1 MDHPG
6 RTQRLPEHIRR
17 HRVYRRRLGWG
28 DAARAGSISIPMLSG
43 AFPAIDV
50 VRLFAI
56 VFVAI
61 CLVPA
66 GGHLAEIPNKTAL
79 PPGEYMIVQKIYR
92 GWALFGV
99 VVFGALAF
107 TLVHTMMV
115 WREPIPRGLSLQS
128 FLALAGTQ
136 VIFWTCTYPMN
147 ALTQNWT
154 VTPENL
160 QIARQQWE
168 YSHAVNALITFAALE
183 LLTLSVLLSRGH
195 IPTATATA

>member
-1 MDHPG
+1 
-6 RTQRLPEHIRR
+6 
-17 HRVYRRRLGWG
+17 
-28 DAARAGSISIPMLSG
+28 MLSG

-56 VFVAI
+56 VFIAI

-66 GGHLAEIPNKTAL
+66 GGHLAEIPNKIAL

-92 GWALFGV
+92 GRALFGV

-115 WREPIPRGLSLQS
+115 WREPIPRGLSLQP
-128 FLALAGTQ
+128 FLALSTY
-136 VIFWTCTYPMN
+136 TYPMN

-154 VTPENL
+154 VTAENFHM
-160 QIARQQWE
+160 ARQQRK
-168 YSHAVNALITFAALE
+168 YSHAVNAPSFLALNAE
-183 LLTLSVLLSRGH
+183 LYLALQSLYLGGDVTK
-195 IPTATATA
+195 

>member
-1 MDHPG
+1 
-6 RTQRLPEHIRR
+6 
-17 HRVYRRRLGWG
+17 
-28 DAARAGSISIPMLSG
+28 MLSG

-66 GGHLAEIPNKTAL
+66 GGHLAEIPNKIAL

-115 WREPIPRGLSLQS
+115 WREPIPRGLSLQP

-136 VIFWTCTYPMN
+136 VIFCTY
-147 ALTQNWT
+147 
-154 VTPENL
+154 
-160 QIARQQWE
+160 
-168 YSHAVNALITFAALE
+168 
-183 LLTLSVLLSRGH
+183 TLP
-195 IPTATATA
+195 IP

>member
-1 MDHPG
+1 
-6 RTQRLPEHIRR
+6 
-17 HRVYRRRLGWG
+17 
-28 DAARAGSISIPMLSG
+28 MLSG
-43 AFPAIDV
+43 VFPAIDV

-66 GGHLAEIPNKTAL
+66 GAHLAELPNKMAL
-79 PPGEYMIVQKIYR
+79 PPGEYMIVQKIYH

-99 VVFGALAF
+99 AVFGALVF

-115 WREPIPRGLSLQS
+115 WREPIPGGLSLLS

-136 VIFWTCTYPMN
+136 VIFWTYTYPMN

-154 VTPENL
+154 VTPESFHTV
-160 QIARQQWE
+160 RQQWE
-168 YSHAVNALITFAALE
+168 YSHAVNALITFAALV

-195 IPTATATA
+195 VPTATATG